1 VTAVTAPA
9 AAKALVPAL
18 TPAGGTETPE
28 VARLYEALIRVTRY
42 LRRESVSALS
52 PSLLSA
58 LASVVDA
65 GEVRLGDL
73 AALEG
78 VTPATLSRVVAALE
92 RDGLVARCADPDDRR
107 SAFLSPTD
115 VGRREL
121 EDARRER
128 TASLDALFERLDESQ
143 RAALVAALP
152 ALEVLGG

>member
-1 VTAVTAPA
+1 MTATT
-9 AAKALVPAL
+9 PAL
-18 TPAGGTETPE
+18 TPAGGTQTPE
-28 VARLYEALIRVTRY
+28 VARLYEALIRVTRQ

-52 PSLLSA
+52 QSLLSA

-92 RDGLVARCADPDDRR
+92 RNQLVVRSADPDDRR

-115 VGRREL
+115 LGRGVL
-121 EDARRER
+121 ADARRDR
-128 TASLDALFERLDESQ
+128 TASLDALFERLDPEQ
-143 RAALVAALP
+143 RASLVAALP
-152 ALEVLGG
+152 ALEVLGA